1 MGLKLTLALLVLLA
15 AGAASGRL
23 EVRTRETKVTLKARA
38 VPLWQVVD
46 RLAGEAGLSVSYDGP
61 KPSARLTATLEA
73 PSAKELLIKV
83 LRGQPVSYAFWPAT
97 AGRGPERLLI
107 GLPPPAV
114 PLGASQPPRE
124 GIGAPKLPAPASAP
138 APRVPAATSQPR

>member
-1 MGLKLTLALLVLLA
+1 MRLNLALALLVLLP
-15 AGAASGRL
+15 AGSASGRL
-23 EVRTRETKVTLKARA
+23 EVRSRPGKVTVKARA

-46 RLAGEAGLSVSYDGP
+46 RLAAEAGLSVSYDGP
-61 KPSARLTATLEA
+61 KPSARVTATLEA
-73 PSAKELLIKV
+73 HSAKELLIKV
-83 LRGQPVSYAFWPAT
+83 LRGQPVSYAFWPAA

-138 APRVPAATSQPR
+138 APRVPASASQPR